1 MPSNAQRSI
10 CKGDVPLS
18 RFSAV
23 TMKSRTHGAA
33 CKHGVCI
40 VITSQHRIAFKRVQ
54 RAGICTVKQLA
65 GRASCPQSSCCQAM
79 RWESETSVFHLVV
92 PGGGICDGTGQT
104 NLIDVLGHIHTP
116 AYLGGAGG
124 AVLVP
129 GKICNPIT
137 DASAGLRRSLQRT
150 LHMEGRAY
158 PVQRRSPWRKQRVP
172 SSWLLLPGIP

>member
-1 MPSNAQRSI
+1 MPSNAQKSN

-33 CKHGVCI
+33 CEHGVCI
-40 VITSQHRIAFKRVQ
+40 VINFQHRIAFKKVQ
-54 RAGICTVKQLA
+54 RVFYSTVRQFA
-65 GRASCPQSSCCQAM
+65 GRASCPQISCCQAM
-79 RWESETSVFHLVV
+79 RWESETSVPHLVV
-92 PGGGICDGTGQT
+92 PGGGISDGTGQT
-104 NLIDVLGHIHTP
+104 DLIDVLGHIHTP

-137 DASAGLRRSLQRT
+137 DASAGLRGSLQRT
-150 LHMEGRAY
+150 LRIEGRPY

-172 SSWLLLPGIP
+172 S